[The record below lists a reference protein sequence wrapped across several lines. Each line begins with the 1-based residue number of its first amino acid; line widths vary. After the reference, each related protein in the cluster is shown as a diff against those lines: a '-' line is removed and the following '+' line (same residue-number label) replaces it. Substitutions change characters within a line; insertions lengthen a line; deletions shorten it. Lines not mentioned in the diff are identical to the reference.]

1 MRDGART
8 GWPVYRSIPA
18 QTTPYVPLPSGLVTS
33 YLQRHA
39 GRKPLSSR
47 CRAGKDRQ
55 KGFHTVCHNA
65 RSQFGMLGLPCF
77 YDSLAF
83 RGDLDGRVDGP
94 SLGSDGIGGR
104 LCKREVAEPTDDCD
118 RTASSHSTS

>member
-1 MRDGART
+1 M
-8 GWPVYRSIPA
+8 
-18 QTTPYVPLPSGLVTS
+18 
-33 YLQRHA
+33 
-39 GRKPLSSR
+39 
-47 CRAGKDRQ
+47 
-55 KGFHTVCHNA
+55 VCHNA

-94 SLGSDGIGGR
+94 SLGSDGVGGR
-104 LCKREVAEPTDDCD
+104 LCKREVAELTDDCD

>member
-1 MRDGART
+1 M
-8 GWPVYRSIPA
+8 YRSIPA

-39 GRKPLSSR
+39 GRKPLSPGTALP
-47 CRAGKDRQ
+47 CRKDRQ
-55 KGFHTVCHNA
+55 KGFHMVWHNA
-65 RSQFGMLGLPCF
+65 RSHFGMLGLPCC